1 MVTPLAFLVAY
12 VTTARPYDEKN
23 LPNDEP
29 PHRNYCSHEAVSYLV
44 DFFVFSIVG
53 DAGVLEFELAI
64 DLALGTL
71 TEALTQRR

>member
-1 MVTPLAFLVAY
+1 MPEQSCVIAACPGIERLSSQY
-12 VTTARPYDEKN
+12 KK
-23 LPNDEP
+23 P

-53 DAGVLEFELAI
+53 DAGVLELELTV
-64 DLALGTL
+64 DPALGTL

>member
-12 VTTARPYDEKN
+12 VTTARPYDEKTA
-23 LPNDEP
+23 PIG
-29 PHRNYCSHEAVSYLV
+29 AVSYLV

-53 DAGVLEFELAI
+53 DAGVLELKLTV
-64 DLALGTL
+64 DLTLGTL

>member
-1 MVTPLAFLVAY
+1 MVTPLAFLVKY
-12 VTTARPYDEKN
+12 VTTARPYDKK
-23 LPNDEP
+23 P
-29 PHRNYCSHEAVSYLV
+29 PHRNYCSREAVSYLV

-53 DAGVLEFELAI
+53 DAGVLKLELTV